1 MECVGVSCRLFVR
14 GALSDGRDR
23 GGSRAHVHCAADYGK
38 ANVQRAVRGI
48 LALNPSWARDG
59 GEDTEEL
66 QQKFALLAQF
76 DKACSTWL
84 GHWRQW
90 QRLRRWE
97 RATRPA
103 GQEVRSRRLFPL
115 SAAGAARA
123 CLWHFET
130 FNSVDSLVQFRAGIN
145 AVHEFHGAAKPA
157 EKGLARV
164 VVQAARNLKGRPRQQ
179 KMRLTV
185 EIVQA
190 CVATLVRD
198 DSEVWELVLALYIV
212 LMFVTFNR
220 WVDMTA
226 LRIDGMLNRDGW
238 IGLFVGLSKTDQ
250 VFKGRWQAIG
260 RTGKFTCPV
269 TLLRRVLR
277 ETGWKSG
284 FLFRRCLRRGATR
297 TNEKGARRF
306 QPRWG
311 RSETQCKK
319 GDYNVYRDLFLN
331 VLVQVGG
338 GAWTKKQAA
347 ECWGLHSGRV
357 GGASFAAKCG
367 VPGWM
372 RRKMGGWS
380 DASVHVADHYVQQL
394 AVLGSVTSKLGL

>member
-1 MECVGVSCRLFVR
+1 M
-14 GALSDGRDR
+14 
-23 GGSRAHVHCAADYGK
+23 
-38 ANVQRAVRGI
+38 
-48 LALNPSWARDG
+48 
-59 GEDTEEL
+59 
-66 QQKFALLAQF
+66 
-76 DKACSTWL
+76 
-84 GHWRQW
+84 
-90 QRLRRWE
+90 
-97 RATRPA
+97 
-103 GQEVRSRRLFPL
+103 
-115 SAAGAARA
+115 
-123 CLWHFET
+123 
-130 FNSVDSLVQFRAGIN
+130 
-145 AVHEFHGAAKPA
+145 
-157 EKGLARV
+157 
-164 VVQAARNLKGRPRQQ
+164 QAARKLKGRPRQQ

-269 TLLRRVLR
+269 ALLRRVLR

-331 VLVQVGG
+331 VLVRVGG

-372 RRKMGGWS
+372 RRKMEDGRVVRRVGARGGPLRAAAGGARVGDKQVWFVS
-380 DASVHVADHYVQQL
+380 GGGRTAEEPGRVGVRMRKASGA
-394 AVLGSVTSKLGL
+394 TTP